1 MGMTK
6 PPDKPHY
13 LGHRERLRQ
22 RFQRAGAEAL
32 HDYELLE
39 LLLSYALPR
48 KDVKPLAKGLIARF
62 GSLSGVL
69 DASQKEIEDISG
81 LGPVSATL
89 IRLVRELCAEY
100 MAERM
105 KQGDVLSSPRAVI
118 DFARAKLSG
127 LSHEAFMIIYV
138 NVKNEVIDHEIV
150 HEGTVDHAV
159 VYPRRIIE
167 AALAHHAAGL
177 ILVHNHPSGHPEPSE
192 DDRRLTRTLVEV
204 ARPMDIR
211 VLDHIIVGRDRHFSF
226 VEHHLLPVAGA

>member
-1 MGMTK
+1 MMTGAR
-6 PPDKPHY
+6 DKPHY

-22 RFQRAGAEAL
+22 RFQRAGAGAL

-48 KDVKPLAKGLIARF
+48 KDVKPLAKDLIARF

-69 DASQKEIEDISG
+69 DAGQKEIEGIPG
-81 LGPVSATL
+81 LGPISATL

-105 KQGDVLSSPRAVI
+105 KRSDALSSPRAVI

-127 LSHEAFMIIYV
+127 LPHEAFMIIYV
-138 NVKNEVIDHEIV
+138 NVKNEVIDHQIV

-192 DDRRLTRTLVEV
+192 DDRRLTRTLVEA
-204 ARPMDIR
+204 ARTMDIR
-211 VLDHIIVGRDRHFSF
+211 VLDHIIVGKDRHFSF
-226 VEHHLLPVAGA
+226 VEHHLLPTVSP